1 MAATAKK
8 TNPALW
14 QRVKTKVTKGS
25 KGGRAGQWSARKAQM
40 AVQEYK
46 EKGGGYKGGK
56 SKDNHLDE
64 WTREDW
70 GTASGR
76 RSRETGERYLPR
88 KARAELTS
96 KEYASTT
103 RKKRADT
110 KKGRQFSAQ
119 PRKVARK
126 TASVRKAATHSTSTK
141 KQATPQKQAT
151 KTELYAKAQ
160 KARIPGRSRMTRDQL
175 QTALKRKSSSR

>member
-46 EKGGGYKGGK
+46 EKGGGYEGGK
-56 SKDNHLDE
+56 AKDNHLAE
-64 WTREDW
+64 WTREEW

-88 KARAELTS
+88 NARAKLTS
-96 KEYASTT
+96 EEYASTT
-103 RKKRADT
+103 RKKRTDT

-119 PRKVARK
+119 PKKVARK
-126 TASVRKAATHSTSTK
+126 TASARKTATRSAPAK
-141 KQATPQKQAT
+141 KQATQKKQAT
-151 KTELYAKAQ
+151 KAELYARAR
-160 KARIPGRSRMTRDQL
+160 KARIPGRSLMSREQL
-175 QTALKRKSSSR
+175 QSALRRKSSSK